1 MEKIKTAKIT
11 WLEKQQET
19 VKRNKFMQ
27 NDKKIILTRINK
39 RQRCEMFCQN
49 NFEVVDKHNCLV
61 VKQQRLHKFQIK
73 VLLKGT

>member
-27 NDKKIILTRINK
+27 NDKKIILTRIQATKMRN
-39 RQRCEMFCQN
+39 
-49 NFEVVDKHNCLV
+49 VLP
-61 VKQQRLHKFQIK
+61 KQF
-73 VLLKGT
+73 

>member
-27 NDKKIILTRINK
+27 NDKKIILTRIQSTK
-39 RQRCEMFCQN
+39 MR
-49 NFEVVDKHNCLV
+49 NFFAKTIL
-61 VKQQRLHKFQIK
+61 K
-73 VLLKGT
+73 LLTSTTV